1 VYVIPIETF
10 NYNTITTLLLCYYP
24 LILDMKSIKMTA
36 IYRKKTVD
44 PLTYMNLSI
53 VVY

>member
-1 VYVIPIETF
+1 
-10 NYNTITTLLLCYYP
+10 
-24 LILDMKSIKMTA
+24 MKSIKMTA